1 MRSSS
6 RIEGGAPSA
15 LAKALGLAPRDWL
28 DLAVAATELAIA
40 RTRVAASDRSA
51 LFQPTTAAGLPAR
64 ERDQRVERVRL
75 AIARVSHRLPWRA
88 DCLVQAVAAQHWL
101 RRLGVKTS
109 LHIGISSEGRDR
121 FEAHAWLMHGDE
133 VVTGGDVRDYLP
145 LLDSVSRNRSRKS

>member
-6 RIEGGAPSA
+6 RIEGGAPSP
-15 LAKALGLAPRDWL
+15 LSRALGLAPRDWI
-28 DLAVAATELAIA
+28 DLAVAATELALA
-40 RTRVAASDRSA
+40 RARLAMSGSSA
-51 LFQPTTAAGLPAR
+51 LLQRAAAAGSPTR
-64 ERDQRVERVRL
+64 EEDERVERVRL

-101 RRLGVKTS
+101 RRLGVETS
-109 LHIGISSEGRDR
+109 LHIGIPGERRDR

-145 LLDSVSRNRSRKS
+145 LLDPASHNRSRQS